1 MRKVLLV
8 FSAILLS
15 FIVIGCSDDSDSTAD
30 EVSNEAGD
38 KPKLTFGL
46 TPWTS
51 TVPPTKIAQIL
62 LEDMGY
68 EVEEREVNLGVAFAG
83 LSNGDVNVFMDYWSP
98 NHDQYMDEYSDT
110 VEILA
115 TSYEGAE
122 WGVVAPEYMEDINDI
137 GDIEGKEDLVNNEV
151 LAIEESDPA
160 VEDVSAAIDGYG
172 LDLEVVHSSEAPMLA
187 EAEEKMKNKE
197 PVLFFGWRPHSMF
210 NKFDIK
216 ILEHKET
223 PDLFQSSTIYVVA
236 HEGLKD
242 EAPDAYELLK
252 NWSISIDELEEMIS
266 KIDDGE
272 DPRDVAQE
280 WIDNNEEKVE
290 EMLN

>member
-252 NWSISIDELEEMIS
+252 N
-266 KIDDGE
+266 
-272 DPRDVAQE
+272 
-280 WIDNNEEKVE
+280 
-290 EMLN
+290 